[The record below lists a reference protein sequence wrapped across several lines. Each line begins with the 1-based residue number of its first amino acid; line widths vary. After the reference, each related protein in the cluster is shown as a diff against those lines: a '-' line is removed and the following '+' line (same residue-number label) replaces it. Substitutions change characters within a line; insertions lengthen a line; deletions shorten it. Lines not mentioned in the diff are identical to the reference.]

1 MHDLLEG
8 SLMKNFTL
16 LILKLEELGLYS
28 VVELNENLNRFKYS
42 KHDAMN
48 KIPFNIKLAKD
59 TQLKLSATHAW
70 LLILIFPLI
79 CGCRFQ
85 NNVYYMHF
93 VQLIEI
99 HRKIIDDSF
108 TESKLLI
115 LEDDIEKYL
124 NEFKFLYSDV
134 KISAKMHFLI
144 HYPRSIRIF
153 GTAILASTMRFDSKH
168 SFFKRVHHQTHNHVN
183 LLYSLADRHQDFQIF
198 HLLADKYFIDF
209 EFGSSHKVSEDFKEY
224 VEMRLEINNMEFYK
238 HITHNRI
245 TYTTNDVIVTKRQS
259 ESSFPQFALIK
270 SIVYDVCSKK
280 IYFSVEKLLTETYLR
295 HLTGYLI
302 AENYDYMTQFI
313 ALDQIAHHI
322 PLNIHKIKNESLNDV
337 NILVPKYP
345 I

>member
-1 MHDLLEG
+1 MTILL
-8 SLMKNFTL
+8 
-16 LILKLEELGLYS
+16 LK
-28 VVELNENLNRFKYS
+28 V
-42 KHDAMN
+42 
-48 KIPFNIKLAKD
+48 
-59 TQLKLSATHAW
+59 
-70 LLILIFPLI
+70 
-79 CGCRFQ
+79 
-85 NNVYYMHF
+85 
-93 VQLIEI
+93 
-99 HRKIIDDSF
+99 
-108 TESKLLI
+108 SKLLI

-245 TYTTNDVIVTKRQS
+245 TYTINDVIVTKRKSQS
-259 ESSFPQFALIK
+259 SLPSFALIK
-270 SIVYDVCSKK
+270 SIVYDVSSKK

-302 AENYDYMTQFI
+302 TENYDYMTQFI

-322 PLNIHKIKNESLNDV
+322 PLNIHKIKNESLNDF
-337 NILVPKYP
+337 NIIVPKYP